1 MSGVVSRFTVSPLP
15 IIQLLQHRQ
24 WQHDVVVL
32 EGLQSVGGLEEDIG
46 VQHIGLL
53 HTLRLPFLTIGR
65 GIHKNS
71 AGPPCKGAN
80 RR

>member
-53 HTLRLPFLTIGR
+53 HTLRLPFY
-65 GIHKNS
+65 S